1 MCTLRN
7 IFTKWIVKNLIL
19 IFLISAVAGCSN
31 TMIKPDA
38 FGKSKTY
45 ALVTVIYNP
54 DINYFGSGKGFSMG
68 GQTTVSGLI
77 KSAGKNNGYSK
88 DATEIFT
95 QTYPKIV
102 KSFQATKSFR
112 LMAENKVLQNPAYK
126 KAKGSEPTVLW
137 THFGMPTGYKYF
149 DDEEVLK
156 KLANDL
162 HVDGVITMYVSYGY
176 TFNGVSAFGLV
187 SAGTEHGAVM
197 ISLAAINKEGEKVWK
212 DLFLEES
219 AESVGAVGESAD
231 FDKIYPLIKDA
242 ANRSIGGILETLDKI
257 TQS

>member
-1 MCTLRN
+1 MGTFTN
-7 IFTKWIVKNLIL
+7 EFTKKAVNSLIL
-19 IFLISAVAGCSN
+19 IFLISGMFGCSN
-31 TMIKPDA
+31 TMIKQDA

-95 QTYPKIV
+95 QTFPKII
-102 KSFQATKSFR
+102 KAFHSTKSFR
-112 LMAENKVLQNPAYK
+112 LMAESKVLQNPAYK
-126 KAKGSEPTVLW
+126 KAQGSEPTVLW
-137 THFGMPTGYKYF
+137 THFGFPAGYKYF
-149 DDEEVLK
+149 DNEDVLK

-162 HVDGVITMYVSYGY
+162 HVDGVITMFISYGY

-187 SAGTEHGAVM
+187 SAGTEHGAVR
-197 ISLAAINKEGEKVWK
+197 ISLAAINKDGEKVWQ

-219 AESVGAVGESAD
+219 TESVGAVGESAD